1 MKKKIL
7 YKRVLLLVLVALMT
21 CSVTAYAKE
30 TTDVKVSEESYK
42 AKIGTVKGF
51 LYNEKPLDAKV
62 GTEMYLTYTVGEEV
76 AVQAHQQGVL
86 GTADP
91 LINYP
96 YQNGGL
102 LYYRNNNTETLLK
115 PGYTYFFKF
124 VVTEDGFEYTA
135 GYAKGKESKYL
146 YLISKAGEGN
156 GQMKHMGIWLDGGAT
171 GAELTRIHC
180 YDKDGNDLG
189 VSGVGISV
197 MREYTTPFP
206 KSTINHNYKI
216 TVDKQRDVNISNQK
230 KTLSDEIY
238 FEYTVASS
246 ESSIYQTGIRLNSA
260 VASTGG
266 QYQYENMPFD
276 KPGNG
281 ELLIPGAEYW
291 IRCRNTGTARG
302 WEALIQ
308 RTYEGKVEWFQLT
321 RQVGTISEE
330 NLGFC
335 SVVFG
340 EGVNYN
346 ATFVLEKVKCYDS
359 KGNNLGVKINC
370 AGEIEHAG
378 ELMDYSGCDN
388 VYYCKEQNIVIELG
402 EEKVLRKTTAD
413 GVTTSGTYVIDD
425 GAPLKLKTK
434 LGKVKEEYIY
444 FRTYLEDAEGNR
456 YNKLSSY
463 TVRFVTGNETDI
475 PMQKLNAESGYLVSE
490 PKEPKQKNDKFLYW
504 HTSDGEKYDFGQ
516 IVDSSMTLYAKW
528 ENNANR
534 EYEKTFIETEDIN
547 WEIYI
552 PLFLSFIAVVLT
564 VTICVWLA
572 RKEKK
577 HGIRKKEK
585 AD

>member
-1 MKKKIL
+1 MKKKIF
-7 YKRVLLLVLVALMT
+7 YKPFLLLVLVALMT
-21 CSVTAYAKE
+21 CSITTNAKE
-30 TTDVKVSEESYK
+30 TTDVKVSEESYQ
-42 AKIGTVKGF
+42 AKIRAVKGF

-62 GTEMYLTYTVGEEV
+62 GTEMYLTYTVAEEV
-76 AVQAHQQGVL
+76 SVKAHQQGLL
-86 GTADP
+86 GTAEP

-102 LYYRNNNTETLLK
+102 LYYTNNNTETLLK

-124 VVTEDGFEYTA
+124 VVTENGFEYTA
-135 GYAKGKESKYL
+135 GLAKGKDSKFL
-146 YLISKAGEGN
+146 YLTSMVGEGDAP
-156 GQMKHMGIWLDGGAT
+156 MKHIGIWLDGGST
-171 GAELTRIHC
+171 GVELTRIHC

-189 VSGVGISV
+189 ITGTGVSV

-206 KSTINHNYKI
+206 KSKMNHNYKI
-216 TVDKQRDVNISNQK
+216 TVNKQRDVNISNQK
-230 KTLSDEIY
+230 KSLSDEIY
-238 FEYTVASS
+238 FEYKVASS
-246 ESSIYQTGIRLNSA
+246 ESKIYQTGLRLNSA
-260 VASTGG
+260 LATSGG

-276 KPGNG
+276 QPGNG

-291 IRCRNTGTARG
+291 IRCRNTGTERG

-308 RTYEGKVEWFQLT
+308 RTYEGNVEWFQLT

-335 SVVFG
+335 SIVFG
-340 EGVNYN
+340 EGVKYN

-388 VYYCKEQNIVIELG
+388 VYYCKEKNIVIELD
-402 EEKVLRKTTAD
+402 EDKVLRKTTAD

-425 GAPLKLKTK
+425 GKPLKLKTK
-434 LGKVKEEYIY
+434 SGKVNEEYIY

-463 TVRFVTGNETDI
+463 KVRFKTGNGTEI
-475 PMQKLNAESGYLVSE
+475 PTQKINAESGYLVTE
-490 PKEPKQKNDKFLYW
+490 PEEPKQENDKFLYW

-534 EYEKTFIETEDIN
+534 EYVKVFAEIEDSN
-547 WEIYI
+547 WGLCLPII
-552 PLFLSFIAVVLT
+552 LSCITVVLAVVL
-564 VTICVWLA
+564 CVCLV

-577 HGIRKKEK
+577 YDIRKKEK
-585 AD
+585 TN